1 MATDFDLGF
10 TSRQVPVGSHICYLF
25 GDEDADRYEILR
37 RFFDAG
43 GRAGEALLYLVDT
56 LAPDALR
63 GRLTP
68 LSAPLDVW
76 VAREAY
82 APGGHFSTERVF
94 GALSAFCE
102 GARAAGAPS
111 SRGSGEMSWALGH
124 VEGTVPLLE
133 YEAHLNRFLPRVGMT
148 AVCQYDLRRF
158 AGGTIMDVLAVHPLL
173 LLRGRLLENPL
184 FEDPDA
190 YLERLARRRIPAPAG

>member
-1 MATDFDLGF
+1 MAPDLDLGF
-10 TSRQVPVGSHICYLF
+10 TARRLPVGSHICYLF
-25 GDEDADRYEILR
+25 GEEDADRYEIMR

-63 GRLTP
+63 RRLTP
-68 LSAPLDVW
+68 LSAPLDVR

-82 APGGHFSTERVF
+82 APDGHFSTERVF

-102 GARAAGAPS
+102 RARAAGSPS
-111 SRGSGEMSWALGH
+111 SRGSGEMSWALGYF
-124 VEGTVPLLE
+124 EGTDPVLE
-133 YEAHLNRFLPRVGMT
+133 YEARLNRFLPQVGMT

-158 AGGTIMDVLAVHPLL
+158 DGATIMDVVAVHPYLI
-173 LLRGRLLENPL
+173 LRGRLLENPL
-184 FEDPDA
+184 FEDPDVFLA
-190 YLERLARRRIPAPAG
+190 RLARRRIPAPAG